1 MEDSS
6 RKANAVTMKRLLLAV
21 AALVACAPA
30 LAQSDFPTRPITM
43 LVGFAPGGAADTLA
57 RIVAKKLSDN
67 MGQPVVVEN
76 KGGAGGNIVHL
87 QVANATPGDGY
98 TILLGSVGPLAISP
112 HLGIK
117 LGYDPL
123 KDLAPLSM
131 ASIFSQVLLVHPGV
145 PVKNIPEYV
154 ALAKSKS
161 GSIDFAS
168 SGVGSI
174 PHLSGELLNE
184 QSGAKA
190 VHVPYKGGG
199 SVMSD
204 LLGGQIA
211 SFYASPASA
220 APYIDSGKVRAIAVT
235 GAKRSPFMPTVPTI
249 AESGYPGVVAEN
261 WYAFVTS
268 SRVPR
273 PLLDRWNRELVKAL
287 SAPEVK
293 EQLAKHFLEP
303 NPSTREELAAYI
315 KRDFDTW
322 ARVIKTAGITAN

>member
-1 MEDSS
+1 
-6 RKANAVTMKRLLLAV
+6 MKRLFVPLAAI
-21 AALVACAPA
+21 AALVACASA
-30 LAQSDFPTRPITM
+30 FAQSDFPTRPVTM

-76 KGGAGGNIVHL
+76 KGGAGGNIVTL
-87 QVANATPGDGY
+87 QMANASPADGY
-98 TILLGSVGPLAISP
+98 TILLASVGPLAISP
-112 HLGIK
+112 NLGGIK

-145 PVKNIPEYV
+145 PVKTIPEYV
-154 ALAKSKS
+154 ALAKSKP

-174 PHLSGELLNE
+174 PHLAGELLNE

-268 SRVPR
+268 AKVPK
-273 PLLDRWNRELVKAL
+273 PILERWNRELVKAL

-322 ARVIKTAGITAN
+322 ARVIKKAGITEN

>member
-1 MEDSS
+1 
-6 RKANAVTMKRLLLAV
+6 MKRLLLFVV
-21 AALVACAPA
+21 ALAACASA
-30 LAQSDFPTRPITM
+30 LAQSDFPARPITM

-57 RIVAKKLSDN
+57 RIVAKKLADN
-67 MGQPVVVEN
+67 MGQPVVVDN
-76 KGGAGGNIVHL
+76 RGGAGGNIVHQ
-87 QVANATPGDGY
+87 QVANAIAGDGY

-112 HLGIK
+112 HLSGLK

-123 KDLAPLSM
+123 RDLAPLSM

-145 PVKNIPEYV
+145 QAKNIAEYV
-154 ALAKSKS
+154 ALAKKP

-268 SRVPR
+268 SKVAR
-273 PLLDRWNRELVKAL
+273 PILERWNRELVKAL
-287 SAPEVK
+287 SSPEVK

-322 ARVIKTAGITAN
+322 ARVIKAAGITGN

>member
-1 MEDSS
+1 
-6 RKANAVTMKRLLLAV
+6 MKRLLTTLT
-21 AALVACAPA
+21 ALVALEACAPA
-30 LAQSDFPTRPITM
+30 LAQGDFPTRPITM

-57 RIVAKKLSDN
+57 RIVAKKLTDN

-76 KGGAGGNIVHL
+76 RGGAGGNIVH
-87 QVANATPGDGY
+87 QQMASAATADGY
-98 TILLGSVGPLAISP
+98 AILLGSVGPLAISP

-145 PVKNIPEYV
+145 QATNVREYV
-154 ALAKSKS
+154 ALAKKP

-174 PHLSGELLNE
+174 PHLSGELLNQ

-204 LLGGQIA
+204 LLGGQIG

-268 SRVPR
+268 SKVPR
-273 PLLDRWNRELVKAL
+273 PILERWNRELVKAL
-287 SAPEVK
+287 SSPEVR

-303 NPSTREELAAYI
+303 NPSSREELAAYI

-322 ARVIKTAGITAN
+322 ERVIKAAGIKAD

>member
-1 MEDSS
+1 
-6 RKANAVTMKRLLLAV
+6 MKRLLLAV
-21 AALVACAPA
+21 AALVASASA
-30 LAQSDFPTRPITM
+30 LAQPDFPTRPITM

-76 KGGAGGNIVHL
+76 RGGAGGNIVHQ
-87 QVANATPGDGY
+87 QVAHSIAGDGY

-112 HLGIK
+112 HLAGLK

-145 PVKNIPEYV
+145 QAKNIPEYV
-154 ALAKSKS
+154 ALAKKP

-204 LLGGQIA
+204 LLGGQIG

-220 APYIDSGKVRAIAVT
+220 APYIDSGKVRAIDVT

-268 SRVPR
+268 AKVPR
-273 PLLDRWNRELVKAL
+273 PILERWNRELVKAL
-287 SAPEVK
+287 NSPEVK

-322 ARVIKTAGITAN
+322 ARVIKTAGITGN